1 MARQG
6 KDHPRPSQSTQCS
19 LCGIAVPLDLM
30 VPDGGQ
36 ACADIRWYCKD
47 AKSCAERW
55 TARLPGTG
63 RLASIPSI
71 GEPRPGAAL
80 DSVSADDPVPTELL
94 GIPEGA

>member
-1 MARQG
+1 MARQR
-6 KDHPRPSQSTQCS
+6 KDRLRQSQSAQCS
-19 LCGIAVPLDLM
+19 LCGIALPIGMM

-47 AKSCAERW
+47 AKSCTERW

-63 RLASIPSI
+63 RLAPIPSV
-71 GEPRPGAAL
+71 GEPRPVAL
-80 DSVSADDPVPTELL
+80 DSVSAGDPVPTDLL